1 MVDNSKP
8 KAQKIGMVV
17 YFDWRKSMKSMSYEQ
32 KGKLFD
38 YILEYGEKLYKNE
51 HIEPPQDEYVAFA
64 FNFMQG
70 QQDRDYQKWLNKC
83 EQNKKNIMKRYNKK
97 EDDPDFNPFN
107 P

>member
-38 YILEYGEKLYKNE
+38 YILEYGEKLLMLAYK
-51 HIEPPQDEYVAFA
+51 
-64 FNFMQG
+64 
-70 QQDRDYQKWLNKC
+70 
-83 EQNKKNIMKRYNKK
+83 
-97 EDDPDFNPFN
+97 
-107 P
+107 

>member
-1 MVDNSKP
+1 MNDTPKP

-51 HIEPPQDEYVAFA
+51 HTEPPQDEYVAFA

-70 QQDRDYQKWLNKC
+70 QLDRDYQKWLNKC
-83 EQNKKNIMKRYNKK
+83 EQNKKNIMKRYNK
-97 EDDPDFNPFN
+97 DDKSEFNPFN